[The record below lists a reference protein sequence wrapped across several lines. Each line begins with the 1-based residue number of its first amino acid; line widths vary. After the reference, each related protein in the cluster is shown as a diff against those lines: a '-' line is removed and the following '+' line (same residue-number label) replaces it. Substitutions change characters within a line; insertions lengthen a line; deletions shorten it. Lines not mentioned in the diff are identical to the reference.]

1 MCVCVRVF
9 GGAPWHIVTP
19 ATGVRSAGARWCD
32 LMLSGNLAYQCH
44 NGSFHFNLCECV
56 RACAERRNDSF
67 ESLVRE
73 SGFQVTRATRI
84 ISDLVIQGSQKAQC
98 VKC

>member
-56 RACAERRNDSF
+56 RACAERRNDSL
-67 ESLVRE
+67 SKAWYVRVVFKLPE
-73 SGFQVTRATRI
+73 PPV
-84 ISDLVIQGSQKAQC
+84 LSQIL
-98 VKC
+98 